1 MSDVPTETRRLLTL
15 LVVVA
20 SAGYVA
26 RIAISV
32 VAPQIMSDFGLTQTQ
47 MGTIFSA
54 FLLGYTAMQIPSG
67 WLADRVQTKML
78 FCALTVAWLALTVA
92 TAAVRSLP
100 TISLATLFIVL
111 RVLLG
116 ITAAPTYP
124 AATRAVVMAFPAAMH
139 GRANGLVLASIGIG
153 SALTPLIL
161 VPGAHVYGWRGGML
175 TTAVITALVAVTWWW
190 LAPDATTC
198 SVAQISDAAPPD
210 VAPWR
215 NFSFWFLFASYF
227 LQGYVGYIFVFRF
240 YSYLVQVRHFEL
252 LRAAGI
258 TALPWIA
265 TLVAIPG
272 GGAISDIAV
281 RRWGVTQ
288 GRRIVPM
295 VTLVMGAVALAIG
308 ARTAAGIVAVGA
320 LIACTVLVLSTEGPF
335 WAALNEIAGA
345 RSGAAGGLMNFG
357 SNLGGMISPAV
368 TPWLAQRIGWEGAL
382 SAAAVLAALAGLL
395 WIAIRIGGPPYG
407 RT

>member
-116 ITAAPTYP
+116 ITACRWRITKITPQS
-124 AATRAVVMAFPAAMH
+124 AF
-139 GRANGLVLASIGIG
+139 GISLDNAS
-153 SALTPLIL
+153 
-161 VPGAHVYGWRGGML
+161 
-175 TTAVITALVAVTWWW
+175 
-190 LAPDATTC
+190 
-198 SVAQISDAAPPD
+198 
-210 VAPWR
+210 
-215 NFSFWFLFASYF
+215 
-227 LQGYVGYIFVFRF
+227 
-240 YSYLVQVRHFEL
+240 
-252 LRAAGI
+252 
-258 TALPWIA
+258 
-265 TLVAIPG
+265 AI
-272 GGAISDIAV
+272 DK
-281 RRWGVTQ
+281 
-288 GRRIVPM
+288 
-295 VTLVMGAVALAIG
+295 
-308 ARTAAGIVAVGA
+308 
-320 LIACTVLVLSTEGPF
+320 
-335 WAALNEIAGA
+335 N
-345 RSGAAGGLMNFG
+345 
-357 SNLGGMISPAV
+357 
-368 TPWLAQRIGWEGAL
+368 
-382 SAAAVLAALAGLL
+382 
-395 WIAIRIGGPPYG
+395 
-407 RT
+407 